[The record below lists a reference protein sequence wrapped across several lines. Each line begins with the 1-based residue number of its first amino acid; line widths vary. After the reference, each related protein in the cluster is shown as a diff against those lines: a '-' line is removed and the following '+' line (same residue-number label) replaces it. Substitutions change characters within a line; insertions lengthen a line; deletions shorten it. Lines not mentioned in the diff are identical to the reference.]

1 MSNKRR
7 KAPDRAVI
15 VFDAFPSHRYTPK
28 RYRQQAEASR
38 SLENFVGRK
47 APKAKGRK

>member
-28 RYRQQAEASR
+28 KYRQQAEAAR
-38 SLENFVGRK
+38 SFDNFAGRK
-47 APKAKGRK
+47 VPREKGRK